1 MSGRAAPI
9 AVVLCAALAAGA
21 GGAAADFAPGE
32 RVAHLEAP
40 LPLVRA
46 LPAPAHYPASLL
58 QPAFRERW
66 DESTRRERGRDYE
79 SAAALR
85 KSLATELRDER
96 APPLADRAGHPS
108 RRGANPAGRDDPTQS
123 AVCRGARLGE
133 AGARS
138 GPELRGMLPLRIR
151 SQCAAAGAVRGA
163 ALASAVSGALRRPW
177 KPASKYP
184 PTWRDGPDESEL
196 GNLYYG
202 AATFYRR
209 LPRSRW
215 FQWVAGVRGDPERA
229 VTLGRR
235 ALSLA
240 PDRIDFH
247 VELGASLLCLAAERG
262 DPEARAEGVR
272 WLERA
277 TALPQRR
284 PGDATDR
291 ERARLMLDDPD
302 PRLWRLAG
310 RLLAGRLEQVGWLL
324 V

>member
-9 AVVLCAALAAGA
+9 AVALCAVLAAGA

-58 QPAFRERW
+58 RPAFRERW
-66 DESTRRERGRDYE
+66 DESTRRERRRDYE

-85 KSLATELRDER
+85 KSLATELRDDVHLHWRIARDTLR
-96 APPLADRAGHPS
+96 AAEQVPPGETT
-108 RRGANPAGRDDPTQS
+108 RRRVLYAEALDWAKRGRDLDPS
-123 AVCRGARLGE
+123 CGECCLYEFAASARL
-133 AGARS
+133 
-138 GPELRGMLPLRIR
+138 
-151 SQCAAAGAVRGA
+151 
-163 ALASAVSGALRRPW
+163 LAPSGALPSPQSLRSV
-177 KPASKYP
+177 ATTLEACLEDP

-196 GNLYYG
+196 GNLYYA

-262 DPEARAEGVR
+262 DSEVRAEGVR

-284 PGDATDR
+284 PGDAADR
-291 ERARLMLDDPD
+291 GRARLMLDDPTRACGD
-302 PRLWRLAG
+302 SRGGFSRG
-310 RLLAGRLEQVGWLL
+310 G
-324 V
+324 